1 MENPYESEYFAQAQG
16 LVQLWPEDKTIPAR
30 LAALYKESEQHP
42 AVGLFIE
49 ALYPPASGD
58 DLELIA
64 EAFRDED

>member
-1 MENPYESEYFAQAQG
+1 MENPFESEFFAQAQG

-30 LAALYKESEQHP
+30 LAALYKESGEHP
-42 AVGLFIE
+42 AVALFIE

-64 EAFRDED
+64 EAFGED